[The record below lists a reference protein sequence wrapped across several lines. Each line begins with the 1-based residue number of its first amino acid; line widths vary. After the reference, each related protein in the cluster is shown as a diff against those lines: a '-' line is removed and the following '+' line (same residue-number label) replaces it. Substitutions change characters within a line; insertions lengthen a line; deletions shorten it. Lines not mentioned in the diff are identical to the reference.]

1 MAQGFD
7 FTIADDCEHEKVFV
21 EIYYNEKFVALISQ
35 EHGLDDLEIEFPG
48 TNLVESLI
56 TRRVPLK
63 DFLDL
68 VNQAATRLG

>member
-7 FTIADDCEHEKVFV
+7 FTFADDSEHEKVFI
-21 EIYYNEKFVALISQ
+21 EIYCNEKFVALISQ

-56 TRRVPLK
+56 TRECH
-63 DFLDL
+63 
-68 VNQAATRLG
+68 